1 MLNYSTSVLKIYNT
15 VKLLIIIL
23 MGYID
28 LFCVEKINTKEVWS
42 SINELSMWL
51 IINLLSNI
59 FHCGTGFEF
68 SFQTFLKGK
77 NHEKQGLFIYSL
89 SLAQWF

>member
-28 LFCVEKINTKEVWS
+28 LFCVEKINTKEG
-42 SINELSMWL
+42 
-51 IINLLSNI
+51 
-59 FHCGTGFEF
+59 CGL
-68 SFQTFLKGK
+68 Q
-77 NHEKQGLFIYSL
+77 
-89 SLAQWF
+89 